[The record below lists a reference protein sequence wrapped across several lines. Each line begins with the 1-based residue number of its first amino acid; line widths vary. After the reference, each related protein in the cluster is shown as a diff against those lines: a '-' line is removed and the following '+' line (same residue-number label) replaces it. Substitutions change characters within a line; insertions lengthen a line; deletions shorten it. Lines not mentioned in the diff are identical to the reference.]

1 MRNAKRISKT
11 ILLLAVSLT
20 GAIVCYASSEPRYRY
35 TIEHHH
41 RQLVEENDDVIT
53 PTTATVTAF
62 PTTAPPSRH
71 SEPPPEEAAAR
82 VEEQHK
88 KEEAVTEVS
97 VEHDDGDDVDGDG
110 DDASASVGKLT
121 AAIDSTTTTPTT
133 LDSSHHHALLSLLF
147 IAMCAGFF
155 ITGIPSSIITQC
167 HCVEG
172 MCSDPNS
179 DTNHQLHGSVQKRM
193 NTFNRNIMVGRGG
206 ENNRERSSITLG
218 EPYSPSGGLTSK
230 LTDEEGYEL
239 GDEVGIE
246 VDEKRG
252 IDPKPRRPIFGS
264 RLFGALPRT
273 PRGLVRR
280 EKKSRQLKEVGTNG
294 AVVSDM
300 YVVAEEEERQQVE
313 FQKVP

>member
-1 MRNAKRISKT
+1 MRNTKRISTT

-20 GAIVCYASSEPRYRY
+20 GAIVCYASSDPRYRY

-41 RQLVEENDDVIT
+41 RQLVEENEDGT
-53 PTTATVTAF
+53 PTTATATVTVF
-62 PTTAPPSRH
+62 PTTAPIIRH
-71 SEPPPEEAAAR
+71 SEPPPEEAAER

-88 KEEAVTEVS
+88 KEEGAAVAENL
-97 VEHDDGDDVDGDG
+97 VEYEDDDG
-110 DDASASVGKLT
+110 DDASESVGKLT
-121 AAIDSTTTTPTT
+121 AAIDSTATPT
-133 LDSSHHHALLSLLF
+133 LESSHYHGLLSLLF
-147 IAMCAGFF
+147 IAICAGFF
-155 ITGIPSSIITQC
+155 IAGIPSSITQC
-167 HCVEG
+167 TCIEN

-193 NTFNRNIMVGRGG
+193 DTFNRNIMVGRGG
-206 ENNRERSSITLG
+206 ENNRARSSITLG

-239 GDEVGIE
+239 GEEVGIE
-246 VDEKRG
+246 VDAKRG
-252 IDPKPRRPIFGS
+252 IDPKPRRSFFGS

-280 EKKSRQLKEVGTNG
+280 EKKSRQSKEVGTNG
-294 AVVSDM
+294 AVVLDM
-300 YVVAEEEERQQVE
+300 YVMAEEEERQQVD

>member
-1 MRNAKRISKT
+1 MRNTKRISTT

-20 GAIVCYASSEPRYRY
+20 GAIVCYASSDPRYRY

-41 RQLVEENDDVIT
+41 RQLVEEEEDVTVT
-53 PTTATVTAF
+53 PTTATATVF
-62 PTTAPPSRH
+62 PTTAPIRH
-71 SEPPPEEAAAR
+71 SEPPPEEAAER

-88 KEEAVTEVS
+88 KEEAAVAEIS
-97 VEHDDGDDVDGDG
+97 VEYDDGDG
-110 DDASASVGKLT
+110 DDASESVGKLT
-121 AAIDSTTTTPTT
+121 AAIDSTATPT
-133 LDSSHHHALLSLLF
+133 LESSHYHGLLSLLF
-147 IAMCAGFF
+147 IAICAGFF
-155 ITGIPSSIITQC
+155 IAGIPSSITQC
-167 HCVEG
+167 HCVEN
-172 MCSDPNS
+172 MCSDPNNS

-193 NTFNRNIMVGRGG
+193 NTFNRNIMVGRGV
-206 ENNRERSSITLG
+206 ENNRARSSITLG
-218 EPYSPSGGLTSK
+218 EPYSPSGLTSK

-239 GDEVGIE
+239 GEEVGIE

-252 IDPKPRRPIFGS
+252 IDPKPRRPFFGS

-280 EKKSRQLKEVGTNG
+280 EKKSRQSKEVGTNG

-300 YVVAEEEERQQVE
+300 YVMAEEEEERQQVE